1 VFDYDGSVADLRSIR
16 NRGMFAVLVLVLIA
30 LWFFKMALRLSGAA
44 MNIALL
50 AVGVL
55 LVLTWIGRKARGD
68 KSV

>member
-1 VFDYDGSVADLRSIR
+1 MADLRSVR
-16 NRGMFAVLVLVLIA
+16 NRGMFAVLVMVLLA
-30 LWFFKMALRLSGAA
+30 LWMFKLALRLSGAA
-44 MNIALL
+44 MNMALL